1 MAAGSVSPHKTKTET
16 GHADKPEFVEC
27 GLINDWVDCVTAP
40 ETADN
45 AGSTVTNPG
54 GITRAAQNII
64 DTHGMARSI
73 LFRLK
78 YDAGVSVPT
87 DPVIQPFGFDA
98 NNAPQRLYDGNGNH
112 AITITVDTTNDST
125 DGTYKYTAHAEVDIA
140 GCRKV
145 IAAIKTAFAG
155 TGTVNNSALQ
165 FKVNNRAVSA
175 PVSVTAEVTS
185 VSISAVTPGTAATN
199 LGKAED
205 AAHSSGDVGVMSLTV
220 RKDTAA
226 ATSGTDGDYQPPI
239 TDSTGRLWTHVGA
252 IDSSETHIG
261 KVTAPTDVLDVTLS
275 LDTGAYSSGDLLA
288 DTQVVTGA
296 LRVTDGRAILQS
308 LVVIDEDDQKA
319 AFTIYFLSANTSMG
333 TENSAPTIS
342 DAGGRDILGYVDI
355 ATTDYKDLGGVSVA
369 NIKNV
374 GIVLEAASGT
384 ANCYVAVV
392 NGSGAPTYT
401 ASGVRL
407 RLGLLQ
413 D

>member
-1 MAAGSVSPHKTKTET
+1 MAAGTVSPHKTKTET

-40 ETADN
+40 EAADN
-45 AGSTVTNPG
+45 SGSTVTNPS
-54 GITRAAQNII
+54 GIVRAAQNII

-78 YDAGVSVPT
+78 YDAGVSGPT
-87 DPVIQPFGFDA
+87 NPVIQPFGFDA

-125 DGTYKYTAHAEVDIA
+125 DGTYKYTQHAEVDLA

-155 TGTVNNSALQ
+155 TGTVDNSALQ

-205 AAHSSGDVGVMSLTV
+205 AAHSSGDVGVMALTV

-226 ATSGTDGDYQPPI
+226 ATAGTDGDYQPPI
-239 TDSTGRLWTHVGA
+239 TDSTGRIWAHVGA
-252 IDSSETHIG
+252 IDASEAHIG
-261 KVTAPTDVLDVTLS
+261 QVTAPTDVLDVTLS
-275 LDTGAYSSGDLLA
+275 LDTSIYASGDLLA
-288 DTQVVTGA
+288 DTQVATGA

-308 LVVIDEDDQKA
+308 LMVIDEDDQKA
-319 AFTIYFLSANTSMG
+319 ALTIYFLSANTTLGS
-333 TENSAPTIS
+333 ENSAPSIS
-342 DAGGRDILGYVDI
+342 DAGARDILGYVDV
-355 ATTDYKDLGGVSVA
+355 AVADYKDLGGVSVA